1 MANRVVSPRRLTAM
15 ISSLIFL
22 DMITWLAAIPLIPYW
37 QREIG
42 LSDDQ
47 AGVVLAIYS
56 LTVLIFAI
64 PSGHLADR
72 LGPRRLTLIG
82 AALFVIAAPL
92 IAFADSFEA
101 LLAVR
106 VFQGACSAVTWS
118 AGLAWLAASVGPDYR
133 MRGLSIANASATV
146 ATIAGPLFGGPIVA
160 FAGIEVAFLAL
171 GALVLAVIG
180 WALIEPGGD
189 AGPQAQEDRQGP
201 FVALVAARR
210 PGPLQVAFV
219 SIAFVSLMMAAL
231 QLLAPLFFDDGGW
244 SSSTIGWVFTAGS
257 VLSVLAIVIVGR
269 LGSRIDGVRAL
280 VVLPV
285 VCAVA
290 VAALLIPLGL
300 WWYAAVLVVVIGIAA
315 PVFTISYAVCAEGA
329 RGDGI
334 GEGSAF
340 GMLNAVW
347 AVGSVISP
355 VISGIVAE
363 GGVSWAAYVVV
374 AILALATAAFLARA
388 RRRMVA
394 AA

>member
-1 MANRVVSPRRLTAM
+1 MADRVVSPRRLTAL

-37 QREIG
+37 QRELG

-56 LTVLIFAI
+56 LTVLILAI
-64 PSGHLADR
+64 PSGHIADR
-72 LGPRRLTLIG
+72 LGARRLTLIG
-82 AALFVIAAPL
+82 AALFVVAAPL

-106 VFQGACSAVTWS
+106 VFQGACSAITWS
-118 AGLAWLAASVGPDYR
+118 AGLAWLAASVGPEYR
-133 MRGLSIANASATV
+133 MRGLSIANASATI

-160 FAGIEVAFLAL
+160 FAGIEVAFLGLAVL
-171 GALVLAVIG
+171 VVAVIAWALV
-180 WALIEPGGD
+180 EPGGN
-189 AGPQAQEDRQGP
+189 AGPQAHEDRQGP
-201 FVALVAARR
+201 FVALIAARR
-210 PGPLQVAFV
+210 PGALQVAFV

-231 QLLAPLFFDDGGW
+231 QLLAPLHYDDGGW
-244 SSSTIGWVFTAGS
+244 SSSAIGWVFTAGS

-269 LGSRIDGVRAL
+269 LGSRIDGIRSL
-280 VVLPV
+280 VLLPV
-285 VCAVA
+285 GCAVV
-290 VAALLIPLGL
+290 VAALLVPLGL
-300 WWYAAVLVVVIGIAA
+300 WWYSAALVIVIGIAA

-329 RGDGI
+329 RAGGI

-347 AVGSVISP
+347 AVGAVISP

-363 GGVSWAAYVVV
+363 GGVSWVAYVVV
-374 AILALATAAFLARA
+374 AVLAIATAVFLAGA
-388 RRRMVA
+388 RRRMA
-394 AA
+394 AAA

>member
-1 MANRVVSPRRLTAM
+1 MSNRVVSPRRLTAL

-56 LTVLIFAI
+56 LTVLILAV
-64 PSGHLADR
+64 PTGHLADR
-72 LGPRRLTLIG
+72 LGSRRLTLIG
-82 AALFVIAAPL
+82 AALFVVAAPL
-92 IAFADSFEA
+92 IAFADSFES

-133 MRGLSIANASATV
+133 LRGLSIANASATV
-146 ATIAGPLFGGPIVA
+146 ATIGGPLFGGPVVA
-160 FAGIEVAFLAL
+160 FVGIEAAFLGL
-171 GALVLAVIG
+171 GILVLLVIG
-180 WALIEPGGD
+180 WALVEPGGN
-189 AGPQAQEDRQGP
+189 AGPQPREQHRGP
-201 FVALVAARR
+201 FAALVAARR
-210 PGPLQVAFV
+210 PGPLQIAFV

-231 QLLAPLFFDDGGW
+231 QLLAPLYFDDGGW
-244 SSSTIGWVFTAGS
+244 SSSAIGWVFTVGS

-269 LGSRIDGVRAL
+269 LGTRIDGTKAL
-280 VVLPV
+280 VVMPIACGFV
-285 VCAVA
+285 
-290 VAALLIPLGL
+290 VAALLVPLGL
-300 WWYAAVLVVVIGIAA
+300 WWYAAALVIVIGIAA
-315 PVFTISYAVCAEGA
+315 PIFTISYAVCAEGA
-329 RGDGI
+329 REDGI

-347 AVGSVISP
+347 AVGAVISP

-363 GGVSWAAYVVV
+363 GGVSWVAYVVV
-374 AILALATAAFLARA
+374 AALALATAAFLTGA
-388 RRRMVA
+388 RRRMA
-394 AA
+394 AAG